1 MDPRADGTRI
11 LCLPRAFINRK
22 GEAILIHTLDEKIS
36 QRLIDMYLA
45 YQPRN
50 SFQGL
55 PPMKDDACIKWV
67 QHMIGNGLNVVALS
81 FERGVVGH
89 IALFPFDNVTCE
101 LFVVVAKDYQNTGIG
116 TELTRSG
123 VQLSYEVGFEKIWL
137 DVESTNL
144 RARHVY
150 KRCGFEYVTTIAGRE
165 IEMQFDLNRYRRAVS
180 ATAEQIMNRDSA
192 VIEADAS
199 CRVAL
204 GMFLAYGAASLPVV
218 GHGRELVGVLSEWD
232 LMQPLNLDKHARD
245 VLTQETPTAEPN
257 TPLMSLIRMFQSST
271 AGCIPI
277 VDPQRKLV
285 GIVSRRDILA
295 HYAAEFPGATGESK

>member
-1 MDPRADGTRI
+1 MDPRAHGTRI
-11 LCLPRAFINRK
+11 HCLPRAFINRK
-22 GEAILIHTLDEKIS
+22 GEAILIHMLDEKLS

-55 PPMKDDACIKWV
+55 PPLKDEMCVKWV
-67 QHMIGNGLNVVALS
+67 QHMIGNGLNVLALS

-89 IALFPFDNVTCE
+89 VALFPFDNVACE
-101 LFVVVAKDYQNTGIG
+101 LFVVVAQDYQNTGIG

-165 IEMQFDLNRYRRAVS
+165 IEMHLDLNRYRRAVR

-192 VIEADAS
+192 MIEADES
-199 CRVAL
+199 CRAAL
-204 GMFLAYGAASLPVV
+204 RMLLAHGAAALPVV
-218 GHGRELVGVLSEWD
+218 DHGGELLGVLSEHD
-232 LMQPLNLDKHARD
+232 LMQPLNLDRCARD
-245 VLTQETPTAEPN
+245 VLAQNIPTAEPS
-257 TPLMSLIRMFQSST
+257 TPLMSLIRMFQSNT
-271 AGCIPI
+271 AGCVPI
-277 VDPQRKLV
+277 VDSQRKLL
-285 GIVSRRDILA
+285 GIVRRKDILE
-295 HYAAEFPGATGESK
+295 HYAAEFPGKPGEAR